1 MIKNISALF
10 KWKYVFTILGITS
23 FLSVDALAQTKPEV
37 IYYNSGDLKLKAYIY
52 KPEGKGLF
60 PVYMWNHGSEKNPD
74 SNISQARF
82 WVKHGYIFFMPI
94 RSGQSDNPGT
104 YIVDAENQITRR
116 KEMESVKWKQI
127 YALHKKANDDVIAAL
142 SWIKNQPFADSNNIV
157 VSGEGYGAIQVLLT
171 ADKDGQSSLGIKC
184 FIVFSPTLGTWNT
197 TWSDGLKQTINIAKR
212 PIYLLQAKNDTNPSP
227 IDSLGI
233 DLNKKIYPNR
243 YKLYPAQVGFSID
256 PKAWEKDVMQ
266 YLKDCGVRRRK

>member
-1 MIKNISALF
+1 
-10 KWKYVFTILGITS
+10 
-23 FLSVDALAQTKPEV
+23 
-37 IYYNSGDLKLKAYIY
+37 
-52 KPEGKGLF
+52 
-60 PVYMWNHGSEKNPD
+60 
-74 SNISQARF
+74 
-82 WVKHGYIFFMPI
+82 MPI

-157 VSGEGYGAIQVLLT
+157 VSGEGYGGIQVLLT

-184 FIVFSPTLGTWNT
+184 FIVFSSTLGTWNT
-197 TWSDGLKQTINIAKR
+197 TWSDVLKQTINIAKR